1 MSPSAR
7 REQLIAAALE
17 LFSSQPPER
26 VSVDDIVAVAGVSRP
41 LFYRYFANIREL
53 HLAALR
59 SVTDG
64 LIDRL
69 ARHEEQ
75 APPLERLRASVR
87 GLIAVADEYRAGYI
101 ALLRS
106 GSVVAT
112 SETDAVVDRVRNRAV
127 ELILE
132 HTGIGEPSPLLLVTL
147 RCWTAVVEGAL
158 LTWLQEGNPAR
169 AELDGWLVDQLV
181 AMISAT
187 AAHDPAVAEFLAHS
201 SSTFSQPSTSSGL
214 RGAGPT

>member
-7 REQLIAAALE
+7 REQLITAALE
-17 LFSSQPPER
+17 LFSTQPPER
-26 VSVDDIVAVAGVSRP
+26 VSVDDIVAVAEVSRP

-69 ARHEEQ
+69 ARHQED
-75 APPLERLRASVR
+75 APPLERLRSSVR

-127 ELILE
+127 ELILRY
-132 HTGIGEPSPLLLVTL
+132 TGITEPSPLLLVTL

-158 LTWLQEGNPAR
+158 LTWLQEGTPAR
-169 AELDGWLVDQLV
+169 AELAGWLVDQLV
-181 AMISAT
+181 AMVSAT
-187 AAHDPAVAEFLAHS
+187 AAHDPALAEWLAYS
-201 SSTFSQPSTSSGL
+201 SETLSQPSISSGR
-214 RGAGPT
+214 RGPGPT